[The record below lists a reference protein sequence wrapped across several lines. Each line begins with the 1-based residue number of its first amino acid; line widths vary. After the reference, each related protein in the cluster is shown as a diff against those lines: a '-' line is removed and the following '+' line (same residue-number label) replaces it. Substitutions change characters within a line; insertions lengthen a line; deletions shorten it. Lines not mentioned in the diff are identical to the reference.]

1 VLGGL
6 VIPPGARVDVTLR
19 SLATGNV
26 LGHTEDA
33 PFDARRGAVYL
44 ACQRDYAQLDHDLV
58 AEVRLG
64 KGEPVAEYTIL
75 HHF

>member
-1 VLGGL
+1 
-6 VIPPGARVDVTLR
+6 
-19 SLATGNV
+19 V

-33 PFDARRGAVYL
+33 PFDAARGVVYL

-58 AEVRLG
+58 AEVRVG
-64 KGEPVAEYTIL
+64 PERPPVRYTIL